1 MPHRVTTFKRH
12 RISNDVLILI
22 LEKLNPVTLYRT
34 CQVSFSYDFRTTP
47 YRHFFFYV
55 QAFQRVWMLVMEIQS
70 LRYIFELAVVGMKD
84 GAAPYSG
91 RSHLIRLQLLMTY
104 KKDWPR
110 LYWTDE
116 KKVSVPATATKV
128 DVSGN
133 FLYYAGHQSLDLLE
147 LPSCRTSR
155 PPAQTRHL
163 KYITSAA
170 DHVAI
175 DPTQS
180 LIVASQVTG
189 YVLWLN
195 LIHMCL
201 TARLQKSEWP
211 NWLAPQDS

>member
-1 MPHRVTTFKRH
+1 MDIP
-12 RISNDVLILI
+12 
-22 LEKLNPVTLYRT
+22 
-34 CQVSFSYDFRTTP
+34 
-47 YRHFFFYV
+47 
-55 QAFQRVWMLVMEIQS
+55 S

-91 RSHLIRLQLLMTY
+91 RSHLIRLQLLTTY

-116 KKVSVPATATKV
+116 TKVSIPATATKV

-133 FLYYAGHQSLDLLE
+133 FLYHVGRQSLDMLE

-155 PPAQTRHL
+155 PPSQTRHL
-163 KYITSAA
+163 KYVTSAA

-175 DPTQS
+175 DPIQS
-180 LIVASQVTG
+180 LIVASQITG
-189 YVLWLN
+189 YVLWVN
-195 LIHMCL
+195 LIHTHL
-201 TARLQKSEWP
+201 TACHQKSKWP